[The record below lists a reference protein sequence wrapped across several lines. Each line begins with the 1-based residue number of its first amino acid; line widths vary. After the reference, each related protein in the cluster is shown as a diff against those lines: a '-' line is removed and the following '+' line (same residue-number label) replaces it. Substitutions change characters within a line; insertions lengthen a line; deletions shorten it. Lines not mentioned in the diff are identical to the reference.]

1 MGTKCTCFEP
11 HRLQIAYMH
20 ISALSYSSSFRTTKE
35 AAINAM
41 HHDDIIPNP
50 EVSTS
55 SSNIDDNEDTSPLD
69 CSFDDADDDDDDV
82 PMLQNLLDDDATT
95 TDVETNQPTAVAAA
109 ATIVPVTILTGFLG
123 SGKSTLIKYILN
135 SSTHG
140 RKIAVIENEYG
151 GGGNSNGGNYESEA
165 AINVESVIVRDGTTI
180 SMTDDNDFVTE
191 ETESSSSTK
200 MNRLVDLVEL
210 PNGCV
215 CCTVKDEL
223 VTTLERLLDV
233 RSDLEYIIIELSG
246 MANPGPVASIFWLD
260 GPLNSR
266 LRLDG
271 IICCVDARNIGYQ
284 LEWTSSSPAAVGAH
298 DDDDDDDDDDDGD
311 DGGGDEAARQ
321 IAFADRIIVN
331 KVDLLSHKT
340 QNEKQNRLRPTS
352 NDYTSD
358 NNKCN
363 DNNNNSDQSE
373 TTTSIESV
381 LRQIESINPTAS
393 ILTTTYSIVNDLNW
407 ILDTNCFNVE
417 HAKSVNMSI
426 QQVHQQQR
434 QQLLY
439 ANPGDGWTKNNIHR
453 HTNAVGTTSLFSI
466 GSVSLHQINYWLAS
480 ILWPD
485 QDEYDSVLRARLE
498 GRDTSCDEEIDDDKE
513 DGECRS
519 TKMMMTKKKSK
530 DKQRIYR
537 VKGVLSVIHDD
548 HLDDDDEG
556 LVNSNDGTDRRR
568 YIVQAVHDLWDI
580 QPASMDL
587 CWNDDDNASAAETRC
602 CKVIIIGKCLDV
614 DRLRMGFMECFMTA
628 TTNAS

>member
-1 MGTKCTCFEP
+1 M
-11 HRLQIAYMH
+11 
-20 ISALSYSSSFRTTKE
+20 AL
-35 AAINAM
+35 
-41 HHDDIIPNP
+41 PNP
-50 EVSTS
+50 EVSA
-55 SSNIDDNEDTSPLD
+55 SSNIDDNEDINPLD
-69 CSFDDADDDDDDV
+69 CYLDGSDDEDV
-82 PMLQNLLDDDATT
+82 PILQNLLDDDATT
-95 TDVETNQPTAVAAA
+95 TDVETKQPTAVAAA
-109 ATIVPVTILTGFLG
+109 AMIVPVTILTGFLG

-151 GGGNSNGGNYESEA
+151 GGNSNGGNYESEA

-180 SMTDDNDFVTE
+180 VTDDNDFVTE
-191 ETESSSSTK
+191 ETDSSSSTN

-298 DDDDDDDDDDDGD
+298 DDDDDDDGY

-340 QNEKQNRLRPTS
+340 QNENQNRHRPTS

-363 DNNNNSDQSE
+363 DDNNNSDQSE

-407 ILDTNCFNVE
+407 ILDTNCFDVE
-417 HAKSVNMSI
+417 HAKSVNMSF

-453 HTNAVGTTSLFSI
+453 HTNAVGTTTFFSI

-485 QDEYDSVLRARLE
+485 QDEYDNVLRARLE
-498 GRDTSCDEEIDDDKE
+498 GRDTSYDEEIDDDKE

-519 TKMMMTKKKSK
+519 IKMMMTKKSK

-548 HLDDDDEG
+548 HLDDNDEG

-628 TTNAS
+628 TTNTS

>member
-1 MGTKCTCFEP
+1 
-11 HRLQIAYMH
+11 
-20 ISALSYSSSFRTTKE
+20 
-35 AAINAM
+35 M
-41 HHDDIIPNP
+41 HHDGTIP
-50 EVSTS
+50 
-55 SSNIDDNEDTSPLD
+55 NIDDNEDTNPSEN
-69 CSFDDADDDDDDV
+69 CSFDDADDDDV
-82 PMLQNLLDDDATT
+82 PILQNLLDDDATT
-95 TDVETNQPTAVAAA
+95 TDVETKQPTAVAAA
-109 ATIVPVTILTGFLG
+109 AVIVPVTVLTGFLG
-123 SGKSTLIKYILN
+123 SGKSTLIKYILS

-151 GGGNSNGGNYESEA
+151 GGNSSNGGNYESGA

-180 SMTDDNDFVTE
+180 MTDDNDFVTE
-191 ETESSSSTK
+191 ETESSSSTN

-298 DDDDDDDDDDDGD
+298 YDDDDDDD
-311 DGGGDEAARQ
+311 GGDEAARQ

-352 NDYTSD
+352 NDCTSD
-358 NNKCN
+358 TNKCN

-453 HTNAVGTTSLFSI
+453 HTNAVDTTTLFSI

-498 GRDTSCDEEIDDDKE
+498 GRDKSCDEEIDDDKE

>member
-1 MGTKCTCFEP
+1 M
-11 HRLQIAYMH
+11 
-20 ISALSYSSSFRTTKE
+20 
-35 AAINAM
+35 
-41 HHDDIIPNP
+41 
-50 EVSTS
+50 
-55 SSNIDDNEDTSPLD
+55 
-69 CSFDDADDDDDDV
+69 
-82 PMLQNLLDDDATT
+82 
-95 TDVETNQPTAVAAA
+95 
-109 ATIVPVTILTGFLG
+109 
-123 SGKSTLIKYILN
+123 
-135 SSTHG
+135 
-140 RKIAVIENEYG
+140 
-151 GGGNSNGGNYESEA
+151 
-165 AINVESVIVRDGTTI
+165 
-180 SMTDDNDFVTE
+180 
-191 ETESSSSTK
+191 
-200 MNRLVDLVEL
+200 
-210 PNGCV
+210 
-215 CCTVKDEL
+215 
-223 VTTLERLLDV
+223 
-233 RSDLEYIIIELSG
+233 
-246 MANPGPVASIFWLD
+246 
-260 GPLNSR
+260 
-266 LRLDG
+266 
-271 IICCVDARNIGYQ
+271 
-284 LEWTSSSPAAVGAH
+284 
-298 DDDDDDDDDDDGD
+298 
-311 DGGGDEAARQ
+311 
-321 IAFADRIIVN
+321 N

-352 NDYTSD
+352 NDCTSD
-358 NNKCN
+358 TNKCN

-453 HTNAVGTTSLFSI
+453 HTNAVDTTTLFSI

-556 LVNSNDGTDRRR
+556 LVNSNDCTDRRR